1 MDIYAFL
8 TNGNVVPLT
17 GVTDI
22 VSIDLHP
29 TIALQTTAT
38 TTAGSPVLTSVGS
51 TTGLLVGHY
60 AFGPG
65 VPAGARVAGF
75 TTNSVV
81 VLDRPVLQTG
91 TTVNVAF
98 HGVSAAD
105 YELCRFD
112 SGTYRD
118 LFTTSTAALGIEK
131 SRPAIGVDDPG
142 FTLAT
147 SGVLAADGIVA
158 IPNSA
163 MELDFNKIASTGG
176 GGAEAVATSV
186 VPTYSTTRLTTSDEL
201 DHFAPRQLSYYEAVW
216 DVTCVVGD
224 ETQHVY
230 LRKALV
236 IGFGNVKPEL

>member
-1 MDIYAFL
+1 MDIFAFL

-22 VSIDLHP
+22 VSVDLHP
-29 TIALQTTAT
+29 TITLQTTAT
-38 TTAGSPVLTSVGS
+38 TTVGSPVLSSVTSTS
-51 TTGLLVGHY
+51 GLVVGHY

-65 VPAGARVAGF
+65 IPSGARVAGF

-81 VLDRPVLQTG
+81 VLDRPVRAAGTG
-91 TTVNVAF
+91 VNVAF

-118 LFTTSTAALGIEK
+118 LFTTSTTSLGAK
-131 SRPAIGVDDPG
+131 QTRPVQTADQG
-142 FTLAT
+142 FSLAT
-147 SGVLAADGIVA
+147 SGVFAADGLVA
-158 IPNSA
+158 IPDSE
-163 MELDFNKIASTGG
+163 MDLSFDKIASS

-186 VPTYSTTRLTTSDEL
+186 TPFYTSTRLTTSDEL

-216 DVTCVVGD
+216 DVTCVDGD
-224 ETQHVY
+224 ETLHVY

>member
-1 MDIYAFL
+1 MDIFAFL

-22 VSIDLHP
+22 VSVDLHP
-29 TIALQTTAT
+29 TITLQTTAT
-38 TTAGSPVLTSVGS
+38 TTVGSPVLSSVTSTS
-51 TTGLLVGHY
+51 GLVVGHY

-65 VPAGARVAGF
+65 IPSGARVAGF

-81 VLDRPVLQTG
+81 VLDRPVSAAGTG
-91 TTVNVAF
+91 VNVAF

-118 LFTTSTAALGIEK
+118 LFTTSTTSLGAK
-131 SRPAIGVDDPG
+131 QTRPVGTDDAG
-142 FTLAT
+142 FSLAT
-147 SGVLAADGIVA
+147 SGVFAADGLVA
-158 IPNSA
+158 IPDSE
-163 MELDFNKIASTGG
+163 MGLSFDKISS

-186 VPTYSTTRLTTSDEL
+186 TPFYTSTRLTTSDEL

-216 DVTCVVGD
+216 DVTCVDGD
-224 ETQHVY
+224 ETLHVY

>member
-29 TIALQTTAT
+29 TITLQTTAT
-38 TTAGSPVLTSVGS
+38 TTAGSPVLTSVAS
-51 TTGLLVGHY
+51 TSGLVVGHY

-65 VPAGARVAGF
+65 IPAGTRVAGF

-81 VLDRPVLQTG
+81 VLDRPVLQAG
-91 TTVNVAF
+91 TSINVAF

-131 SRPAIGVDDPG
+131 TRPAEAPADPG

-147 SGVLAADGIVA
+147 SGVLAAEGIVA
-158 IPNSA
+158 IPNSE
-163 MELDFNKIASTGG
+163 MEIEWNKLAST

>member
-1 MDIYAFL
+1 MEIFAYL
-8 TNGNVVPLT
+8 TNGAVVPLT

-22 VSIDLHP
+22 QSVDLHP
-29 TIALQTTAT
+29 TLVLQTTAT
-38 TTAGSPVLTSVGS
+38 TTAGSPVLTSVGL

-118 LFTTSTAALGIEK
+118 LFTTSTAALGVTRV
-131 SRPAIGVDDPG
+131 RPEDTDDEG
-142 FTLAT
+142 FRLATAGTLA
-147 SGVLAADGIVA
+147 AEGIVA
-158 IPNSA
+158 VPNSE
-163 MELDFNKIASTGG
+163 MEVWFNKTTSTGG
-176 GGAEAVATSV
+176 GGAEPVATSV
-186 VPTYSTTRLTTSDEL
+186 VPTYSTARLTTSDEL

>member
-1 MDIYAFL
+1 MEIFAYL

-22 VSIDLHP
+22 SSVDLHP
-29 TIALQTTAT
+29 TVTLQTTAT
-38 TTAGSPVLTSVGS
+38 TTVGSPVLTSVAS

-65 VPAGARVAGF
+65 IPAGTRVAGL

-81 VLDRPVLQTG
+81 VLDRPVLQSG
-91 TTVNVAF
+91 SGVNVAF

-118 LFTTSTAALGIEK
+118 LFTTSTAALGAQET
-131 SRPAIGVDDPG
+131 RPGGTSDAG
-142 FTLAT
+142 FALAT
-147 SGVLAADGIVA
+147 SGLFAAEGIVV
-158 IPNSA
+158 IPNSEMA
-163 MELDFNKIASTGG
+163 IDFNKIASA
-176 GGAEAVATSV
+176 GGAESVATSV
-186 VPTYSTTRLTTSDEL
+186 VPTYTTTRLTTSDEL

-216 DVTCVVGD
+216 DVTCEVGD
-224 ETQHVY
+224 ETLHVY

>member
-1 MDIYAFL
+1 MDVFCYL

-22 VSIDLHP
+22 VSVDLHP
-29 TIALQTTAT
+29 TITLATTAD
-38 TTAGSPVLTSVGS
+38 TTAGSPVLTTVAS
-51 TTGLLVGHY
+51 TTGLVVGHY

-65 VPAGARVAGF
+65 IPSGTRVAGF

-81 VLDRPVLQTG
+81 VLDRPVLQTATG
-91 TTVNVAF
+91 ANVAF

-118 LFTTSTAALGIEK
+118 LFTTSTTALGAWLN
-131 SRPAIGVDDPG
+131 RTDGTDAG
-142 FTLAT
+142 FSLAT
-147 SGVLAADGIVA
+147 SGAFAADGIAA
-158 IPNSA
+158 IPSSE
-163 MELDFNKIASTGG
+163 MEVKFNKVSSTT
-176 GGAEAVATSV
+176 GAESVATSV
-186 VPTYSTTRLTTSDEL
+186 VPTYTTTRLTTSDEL

-216 DVTCVVGD
+216 DVTCTVGE

>member
-1 MDIYAFL
+1 MDLFAYL
-8 TNGNVVPLT
+8 TNGAVVPLT
-17 GVTDI
+17 GVTD
-22 VSIDLHP
+22 VTSVDLHP
-29 TIALQTTAT
+29 TITLQTTAD
-38 TTAGSPVLTSVGS
+38 TTAGSPVLTTVAS
-51 TTGLLVGHY
+51 TTGLVVGHY

-65 VPAGARVAGF
+65 IPAGTRVAGF

-81 VLDRPVLQTG
+81 VLDRPVLQTATG
-91 TTVNVAF
+91 ANVAF

-118 LFTTSTAALGIEK
+118 LFTTSTTALGAEQV
-131 SRPAIGVDDPG
+131 RGEGTADAG
-142 FTLAT
+142 FALAT
-147 SGVLAADGIVA
+147 SGLFAAEGIVA
-158 IPNSA
+158 IPNSEMA
-163 MELDFNKIASTGG
+163 LDFNKIASS
-176 GGAEAVATSV
+176 GGAESVATSV
-186 VPTYSTTRLTTSDEL
+186 VPTYTTTRLTTSDEL

-216 DVTCVVGD
+216 DVTCTVGE

>member
-1 MDIYAFL
+1 MDLFAYL
-8 TNGNVVPLT
+8 TNGAVVPLT
-17 GVTDI
+17 GVTD
-22 VSIDLHP
+22 VTSVDLHP
-29 TIALQTTAT
+29 TITLATTAD
-38 TTAGSPVLTSVGS
+38 TTAGSPVLTTVAS
-51 TTGLLVGHY
+51 TTGLVVGHY

-65 VPAGARVAGF
+65 IPAGTRVAGF

-81 VLDRPVLQTG
+81 VLDRPVLQTATG
-91 TTVNVAF
+91 ANVAF

-118 LFTTSTAALGIEK
+118 LFTTSTAALGAWLN
-131 SRPAIGVDDPG
+131 RTDGVDAG
-142 FTLAT
+142 FSLAT
-147 SGVLAADGIVA
+147 SGSFAAEGIVA
-158 IPNSA
+158 IPSSE
-163 MELDFNKIASTGG
+163 MEVEFNKVSSTT
-176 GGAEAVATSV
+176 GAEPVATSV
-186 VPTYSTTRLTTSDEL
+186 VPTYTTTRLTTSDEL

-216 DVTCVVGD
+216 DVTCTVGE

>member
-29 TIALQTTAT
+29 TITLQTTAT
-38 TTAGSPVLTSVGS
+38 TTAGSPVLTSVAS
-51 TTGLLVGHY
+51 TSGLVVGHY

-81 VLDRPVLQTG
+81 VLDRPVLQAG

-118 LFTTSTAALGIEK
+118 LFTTSTAALGAQQT
-131 SRPAIGVDDPG
+131 RPEGTADEG
-142 FTLAT
+142 FALAT
-147 SGVLAADGIVA
+147 SGLFAADGIVA

-163 MELDFNKIASTGG
+163 MELDFNKIAST

>member
-1 MDIYAFL
+1 MDIFAFL

-22 VSIDLHP
+22 VSVDLHP
-29 TIALQTTAT
+29 TITLQTTAT
-38 TTAGSPVLTSVGS
+38 TTVGSPVLSSVTSTS
-51 TTGLLVGHY
+51 GLVVGHY

-65 VPAGARVAGF
+65 IPSGARVAGF

-81 VLDRPVLQTG
+81 VLDRPVSAAGTG
-91 TTVNVAF
+91 VNVAF

-118 LFTTSTAALGIEK
+118 LFTTSTASLGIEK
-131 SRPAIGVDDPG
+131 SRPGDAPADPG

-147 SGVLAADGIVA
+147 SGVLAAEGIVA
-158 IPNSA
+158 IPNSE
-163 MELDFNKIASTGG
+163 MEIEWNKLPST
-176 GGAEAVATSV
+176 GGAEAGATSV

-216 DVTCVVGD
+216 DVTCVDGD
-224 ETQHVY
+224 ETLHVY

>member
-22 VSIDLHP
+22 VSVDLHP

-81 VLDRPVLQTG
+81 VLDRPVLQAG

-131 SRPAIGVDDPG
+131 SRPAQGVDDPG

-158 IPNSA
+158 IPNSE
-163 MELDFNKIASTGG
+163 MEIEWNKLASTGG
-176 GGAEAVATSV
+176 AAAVATSV

>member
-1 MDIYAFL
+1 MDVFCYL

-22 VSIDLHP
+22 VSVDLHP
-29 TIALQTTAT
+29 TITLQTTAT
-38 TTAGSPVLTSVGS
+38 TTAGSPVLTTVAS
-51 TTGLLVGHY
+51 TTGLVVGHY

-65 VPAGARVAGF
+65 IPAGTRVAGF
-75 TTNSVV
+75 TANSVV
-81 VLDRPVLQTG
+81 VLDRPVLQAGTG
-91 TTVNVAF
+91 VNVAF

-118 LFTTSTAALGIEK
+118 LFTTSTAALGAEQV
-131 SRPAIGVDDPG
+131 RPNGTSDAG
-142 FTLAT
+142 FALAT
-147 SGVLAADGIVA
+147 SGLFAAEGIVA
-158 IPNSA
+158 IPNS
-163 MELDFNKIASTGG
+163 EVSIDFNKISSTT
-176 GGAEAVATSV
+176 GAESVATSV
-186 VPTYSTTRLTTSDEL
+186 VPTYTTARLTTSDEL

-230 LRKALV
+230 LRKSLV